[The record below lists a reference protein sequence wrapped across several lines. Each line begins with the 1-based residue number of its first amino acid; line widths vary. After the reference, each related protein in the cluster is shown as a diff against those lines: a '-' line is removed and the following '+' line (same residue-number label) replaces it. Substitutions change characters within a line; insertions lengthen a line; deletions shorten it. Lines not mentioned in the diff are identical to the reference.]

1 MAREGDTLMS
11 IRAPVGDLNV
21 ANEGCCIGRGLAA
34 IHSENN
40 QSFVHYLVRAQG
52 RQLDTFNGDGTVF
65 GSINGKALKELP
77 VFLPDNDVIT
87 QLESQLKP
95 IDALI
100 RRNDDETQ
108 ALERMRDTLLPKLM
122 SGEIDVSEIEV
133 PTQLNNHLFDSVIS
147 FQLRL
152 LVTNSGILFIVLLT
166 MSFLRVNRASMY
178 TFFDIETPN
187 LRNDRICSI
196 GLVVTDN
203 YGSVE
208 HSDYVLI
215 NPEARFD
222 NRNMEI
228 HGIAPVDVQTAPVF
242 SEVWENRLA
251 EYFNGAFV
259 VAHNA
264 SFDLAV
270 LFKTISAYQIAKP
283 QIDYACTMR
292 MASQLHISSSSGLPA
307 LCSSLGVTMETHH
320 NALSDARACSEVFW
334 KMVPKIELSHLF
346 TPYTFREAIGERR
359 VSDQVITKA
368 MVDLYGYLVGLS
380 IDGTISSEEI
390 QTLRQWI
397 NDHKDLSRD
406 PRIKYV
412 FSVINHIIADGLVT
426 IDERRMLFDI
436 ARSFVVEVSYK
447 EETLAMQELL
457 GILQGVVADEVI
469 NAREARN
476 LLDWID
482 DHEEF
487 ASNRVVEP
495 VFALLEESLEDGIV
509 TKEEEAAL
517 LGAINGVLNPSEE
530 TESIEI
536 AGKTFCLSGDFCHG
550 PKSKV
555 EEYIVEHG
563 GKIAKSVTKKCN
575 YVVIGESGSERYAY
589 GNYGTKAKKALE
601 LKVKGQDIEVIKESL
616 LF

>member
-1 MAREGDTLMS
+1 
-11 IRAPVGDLNV
+11 
-21 ANEGCCIGRGLAA
+21 
-34 IHSENN
+34 
-40 QSFVHYLVRAQG
+40 
-52 RQLDTFNGDGTVF
+52 
-65 GSINGKALKELP
+65 
-77 VFLPDNDVIT
+77 
-87 QLESQLKP
+87 
-95 IDALI
+95 
-100 RRNDDETQ
+100 
-108 ALERMRDTLLPKLM
+108 MRWL
-122 SGEIDVSEIEV
+122 SR
-133 PTQLNNHLFDSVIS
+133 LNNHLFDSVIS

-152 LVTNSGILFIVLLT
+152 LVTNSGILFIVLLA

-397 NDHKDLSRD
+397 NDHKDLSQD

-469 NAREARN
+469 NAREVRN

-487 ASNRVVEP
+487 AFNRVVEP

-530 TESIEI
+530 TEFIEI

-555 EEYIVEHG
+555 EEYIVEHA

-601 LKVKGQDIEVIKESL
+601 LKAKGQDIEVIKESL

>member
-1 MAREGDTLMS
+1 
-11 IRAPVGDLNV
+11 
-21 ANEGCCIGRGLAA
+21 
-34 IHSENN
+34 
-40 QSFVHYLVRAQG
+40 
-52 RQLDTFNGDGTVF
+52 
-65 GSINGKALKELP
+65 
-77 VFLPDNDVIT
+77 
-87 QLESQLKP
+87 
-95 IDALI
+95 
-100 RRNDDETQ
+100 
-108 ALERMRDTLLPKLM
+108 
-122 SGEIDVSEIEV
+122 
-133 PTQLNNHLFDSVIS
+133 
-147 FQLRL
+147 
-152 LVTNSGILFIVLLT
+152 
-166 MSFLRVNRASMY
+166 MY

-203 YGSVE
+203 YGNVQ
-208 HSDYVLI
+208 HSDYALI

-222 NRNMEI
+222 NHNMEI
-228 HGIAPVDVQTAPVF
+228 HGIAPTDVQTAPVF

-251 EYFNGAFV
+251 EYFNNAFV

-270 LFKTISAYQIAKP
+270 LFKTISAYEIEKP
-283 QIDYACTMR
+283 QIDYACTKN
-292 MASQLHISSSSGLPA
+292 MASQLHISSSLGLPEV
-307 LCSSLGVTMETHH
+307 CSALGVVIREHH
-320 NALSDARACSEVFW
+320 NALSDAQACSKIFW
-334 KMVPKIELSHLF
+334 KMAHEIELPHLF
-346 TPYTFREAIGERR
+346 APYTFRGTVGERR

-397 NDHKDLSRD
+397 NDHKDLSQD

-412 FSVINHIIADGLVT
+412 FSAINHIIADGLVT
-426 IDERRMLFDI
+426 IDERKMLFDI
-436 ARSFVVEVSYK
+436 ARSFIVEVSYK

-469 NAREARN
+469 NARETRN

-487 ASNRVVEP
+487 ASNRVIEP

-509 TKEEEAAL
+509 TKEEEVAL

-536 AGKTFCLSGDFCHG
+536 AGKTFCLSGDFCYG

-555 EEYIVEHG
+555 EEYIVQHG

-601 LKVKGQDIEVIKESL
+601 LKAKGQDIEVIKESL

>member
-1 MAREGDTLMS
+1 
-11 IRAPVGDLNV
+11 
-21 ANEGCCIGRGLAA
+21 
-34 IHSENN
+34 
-40 QSFVHYLVRAQG
+40 
-52 RQLDTFNGDGTVF
+52 
-65 GSINGKALKELP
+65 
-77 VFLPDNDVIT
+77 
-87 QLESQLKP
+87 
-95 IDALI
+95 
-100 RRNDDETQ
+100 
-108 ALERMRDTLLPKLM
+108 
-122 SGEIDVSEIEV
+122 
-133 PTQLNNHLFDSVIS
+133 
-147 FQLRL
+147 
-152 LVTNSGILFIVLLT
+152 

-292 MASQLHISSSSGLPA
+292 MASQLHISSSSGLPE

-346 TPYTFREAIGERR
+346 TPYTFRGAIGERR
-359 VSDQVITKA
+359 VCDQVITKA

-397 NDHKDLSRD
+397 NDHKDLSQD

>member
-1 MAREGDTLMS
+1 
-11 IRAPVGDLNV
+11 
-21 ANEGCCIGRGLAA
+21 
-34 IHSENN
+34 
-40 QSFVHYLVRAQG
+40 
-52 RQLDTFNGDGTVF
+52 
-65 GSINGKALKELP
+65 
-77 VFLPDNDVIT
+77 
-87 QLESQLKP
+87 
-95 IDALI
+95 
-100 RRNDDETQ
+100 
-108 ALERMRDTLLPKLM
+108 
-122 SGEIDVSEIEV
+122 
-133 PTQLNNHLFDSVIS
+133 
-147 FQLRL
+147 
-152 LVTNSGILFIVLLT
+152 
-166 MSFLRVNRASMY
+166 MY

-397 NDHKDLSRD
+397 NDHKDLSQD

-469 NAREARN
+469 
-476 LLDWID
+476 
-482 DHEEF
+482 
-487 ASNRVVEP
+487 
-495 VFALLEESLEDGIV
+495 V

-530 TESIEI
+530 TEFIEI

-601 LKVKGQDIEVIKESL
+601 LKAKGQDIEVIKESL